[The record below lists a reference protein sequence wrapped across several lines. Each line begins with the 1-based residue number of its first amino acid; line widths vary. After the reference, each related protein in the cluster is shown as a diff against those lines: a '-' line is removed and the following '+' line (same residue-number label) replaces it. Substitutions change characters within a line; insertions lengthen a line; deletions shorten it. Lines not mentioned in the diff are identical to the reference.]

1 MSFSLSAIF
10 VLFFSLSNQYT
21 RIDDK
26 NDLGSILSSETD
38 LILELRLFEL
48 A

>member
-26 NDLGSILSSETD
+26 NDLGSLSSETD